1 MMFNLSAGTI
11 VLFLGAAIFQAV
23 GVSVLPL
30 TQGMTKPVPIVV
42 TFVCYAVGIWCMG
55 KLIAS
60 GIDLGVMVPIITLMV
75 IGGAIVIGIFAY
87 GETPSMMKL
96 GLLAGATLL
105 LTFATTA

>member
-11 VLFLGAAIFQAV
+11 ALFLGAAIFQAV

-30 TQGMTKPVPIVV
+30 TQGMTKPLPILV
-42 TFVCYAVGIWCMG
+42 TFACYAVGIWCMG

-60 GIDLGVMVPIITLMV
+60 GIDLG
-75 IGGAIVIGIFAY
+75 AIVIGVFAY
-87 GETPSMMKL
+87 GENPSMMKL
-96 GLLAGATLL
+96 ALLAGATLL

>member
-1 MMFNLSAGTI
+1 MFNLSAGTI
-11 VLFLGAAIFQAV
+11 ALFLGAAIFQAV

-30 TQGMTKPVPIVV
+30 TQGMTKPLPILA
-42 TFVCYAVGIWCMG
+42 TFACYAVGIWCMG

-60 GIDLGVMVPIITLMV
+60 GIDLGVMVPIITLLV

-87 GETPSMMKL
+87 GENPSMMKL
-96 GLLAGATLL
+96 ALLAGATLL